1 MPPRRFARRALAA
14 AYIPAPW
21 SVAYIDG
28 VDSSAPIRNVA
39 PVPPTVSNALF
50 HGAPTLQ
57 IRALLLGSRIAP
69 GGAEGYRKL
78 SEKPLILAGRYGG
91 CAQVFRYGVVVL
103 FGMSERDES
112 ELCASLSV
120 REPLPRPEL
129 EQVELRIEADL
140 DAEPRLENGVVFVPD
155 DNLRHFELIG
165 EALAKSVVL
174 AYHENAIAS
183 VFDRIEPLAQNLHHH
198 LNSGK
203 RERELLEYIGGA
215 LLSEQRM
222 VGRVEVREKPE
233 VLWENAAL
241 ERFYQRLEREYE
253 LRERA
258 TSVERKLALIS
269 RSAQTA
275 LDLLEQRSTRRVEWY
290 IVVLIV
296 VEILL
301 TVYSML
307 K

>member
-1 MPPRRFARRALAA
+1 VPE
-14 AYIPAPW
+14 AYIPAPGA
-21 SVAYIDG
+21 VAYIAL
-28 VDSSAPIRNVA
+28 VDSSAPYRIAA
-39 PVPPTVSNALF
+39 PVLVPPATALF
-50 HGAPTLQ
+50 PGASSLQ
-57 IRALLLGSRIAP
+57 VRALLLGNRIAP
-69 GGAEGYRKL
+69 GGAEGFRKL
-78 SEKPLILAGRYGG
+78 SEKPLILAGRGAG
-91 CAQVFRYGVVVL
+91 CAQVFRYGAVVL
-103 FGMSERDES
+103 FGMSERDEA
-112 ELCASLSV
+112 ELCTSLSV
-120 REPLPRPEL
+120 REPLPRPES
-129 EQVELRIEADL
+129 EQVELRIEADR
-140 DAEPRLENGVVFVPD
+140 DAEPRIENGVIFVPA
-155 DNLRHFELIG
+155 DNLRHLELIG
-165 EALAKSVVL
+165 EVLAKSVVL
-174 AYHENAIAS
+174 AYHENAIAA
-183 VFDRIEPLAQNLHHH
+183 VFDRIEPLAQNLHNH
-198 LNSGK
+198 LNSRK

-222 VGRVEVREKPE
+222 VGRVEVREKPDL
-233 VLWENAAL
+233 LWENTAL

-253 LRERA
+253 LRDRA

>member
-1 MPPRRFARRALAA
+1 M
-14 AYIPAPW
+14 AYIAR
-21 SVAYIDG
+21 
-28 VDSSAPIRNVA
+28 VDSSAPIRSAASVPVA
-39 PVPPTVSNALF
+39 LANTLF
-50 HGAPTLQ
+50 LGAHSLQ
-57 IRALLLGSRIAP
+57 VRALLLGSRIAP
-69 GGAEGYRKL
+69 GGAEGFRKL
-78 SEKPLILAGRYGG
+78 SEKPLILAGRGAG

-103 FGMSERDES
+103 FGMSEQDEA

-120 REPLPRPEL
+120 REPLPRPES
-129 EQVELRIEADL
+129 EQVELRIEHDP
-140 DAEPRLENGVVFVPD
+140 DAEPRIENGVIFVPD
-155 DNLRHFELIG
+155 ESLRHLELIG

-174 AYHENAIAS
+174 AYHESAIAS
-183 VFDRIEPLAQNLHHH
+183 VFDRIEPLAQNLHDN

-222 VGRVEVREKPE
+222 VGRVEVREKPD
-233 VLWENAAL
+233 VLWENMAL

-290 IVVLIV
+290 VVVLIV

>member
-1 MPPRRFARRALAA
+1 
-14 AYIPAPW
+14 
-21 SVAYIDG
+21 
-28 VDSSAPIRNVA
+28 VDSSAPISTAA
-39 PVPPTVSNALF
+39 PVLPNTATALF
-50 HGAPTLQ
+50 QGSLTVQ
-57 IRALLLGSRIAP
+57 VRALVLGSRIAT
-69 GGAEGYRKL
+69 GGAEGFRKL
-78 SEKPLILAGRYGG
+78 SEKPLFLAGRGGG

-103 FGMSERDES
+103 FGMSEQDEA

-120 REPLPRPEL
+120 REPLPRPES
-129 EQVELRIEADL
+129 EQVELRIEGDSEAD
-140 DAEPRLENGVVFVPD
+140 PRVENGVIFVP
-155 DNLRHFELIG
+155 NESVRHLELIG

-174 AYHENAIAS
+174 AYHESAIAS
-183 VFDRIEPLAQNLHHH
+183 VFDRIEPLAQNLHDN

-233 VLWENAAL
+233 LLWENTAL
-241 ERFYQRLEREYE
+241 ERFYLRLEREYE

-258 TSVERKLALIS
+258 TSVERKLSLIS

-290 IVVLIV
+290 IVALIV
-296 VEILL
+296 VEIML
-301 TVYSML
+301 TLYSML
-307 K
+307 S